1 MSAAAT
7 DDSAALRR
15 ARARRLAGLYAVTP
29 DLADTADLVA
39 RVEAALA
46 GGAARSSTATRP
58 PIAALARA
66 QAAALA
72 RVHAARGALYF
83 VNDDPVLAA
92 AVGADGV
99 HLGEDDGAIAAARAI
114 VGPDRLVG
122 VSCYNDLALARSRRR
137 RRRRLRRVRQ
147 LLPLEREAGRACA
160 PTVAAARRAC
170 ARRAGGR
177 DRRHHAGNAGD
188 LFAAGADA
196 VAVISAVF
204 AAGDVADA
212 PSADE
217 GRAPARPR
225 LSRARRCPSRA
236 EVARPR
242 SARFHRPGQ
251 THLRTRVH

>member
-1 MSAAAT
+1 MPAAAT

-15 ARARRLAGLYAVTP
+15 ARVRRLAGLYAVTP

-39 RVEAALA
+39 RVEAAIT
-46 GGAARSSTATRP
+46 GGASAIQYRNKTADP
-58 PIAALARA
+58 ALARA

-99 HLGEDDGAIAAARAI
+99 HVGEDDGAIAAARAI

-122 VSCYNDLALARSRRR
+122 VSCYNDVELARAAVVAGADYVAFGSFFVSSVKPEA
-137 RRRRLRRVRQ
+137 LRAELS
-147 LLPLEREAGRACA
+147 LLRDASSLGVPV
-160 PTVAAARRAC
+160 VAI
-170 ARRAGGR
+170 GGI
-177 DRRHHAGNAGD
+177 DAGNAGD

-212 PSADE
+212 TE
-217 GRAPARPR
+217 TLMKVVRRHGR
-225 LSRARRCPSRA
+225 
-236 EVARPR
+236 
-242 SARFHRPGQ
+242 G
-251 THLRTRVH
+251 